1 MLTNSQEKV
10 ALIFSCKNCY
20 YSTSKKSDYNKH
32 VSTAKHRKLTYVN
45 IVNNVANDDFSCL
58 ICSKSYSS
66 RVGLWSHK
74 KKCFPAKTAEN
85 SPPQHVSSEGI
96 LPNTSIILD
105 LIKENNEF
113 KSLLIEQMK
122 ENKEQQ
128 KENKDLM
135 NKMVEIT
142 QQQMVLPTNVT
153 NNNTTNNNTT
163 NNNNTFNLNLFL
175 NETCKDAM
183 NIQEFIDNIKI
194 TFDDLLIIGNDG
206 FVNGISEILVRRLR
220 DLEVTKRPIH
230 CTDSKRETIY
240 LKEAD
245 TWNKDEKGNKR
256 LKDVIESVENKNY
269 HRLAE
274 WCAENPDSRI
284 NNTPNN
290 LLRDKIYLQTLQGDD
305 KTREKIIKNISKE
318 ITVDKCSIIQ

>member
-1 MLTNSQEKV
+1 MLTNSQEKI

-32 VSTAKHRKLTYVN
+32 VSTAKHRKLSSVN
-45 IVNNVANDDFSCL
+45 IVNNVANDDFLCP

-74 KKCFPAKTAEN
+74 KKCFPAKTAETI
-85 SPPQHVSSEGI
+85 SKDHVSCANI
-96 LPNTSIILD
+96 LPSTSIILD

-128 KENKDLM
+128 TENKDLK

-142 QQQMVLPTNVT
+142 QQQMVIPTSVT
-153 NNNTTNNNTT
+153 NNNTTNNNH
-163 NNNNTFNLNLFL
+163 TFNLNLFL

-183 NIQEFIDNIKI
+183 NIQVFIDNIKI
-194 TFDDLLIIGNDG
+194 TFEDLLTIGNDG
-206 FVNGISEILVRRLR
+206 FVNGLSEILVKRLL

-256 LKDVIESVENKNY
+256 LKHVIETVENKNY

-305 KTREKIIKNISKE
+305 KTRDKIIKNISKE
-318 ITVDKCSIIQ
+318 ITVDKYSIL